1 MNPIII
7 VLAAFIPSAV
17 LVHHF
22 YRQDKRKSEP
32 IDRILKLFF
41 LGMVLVV
48 LVLIPEEILGSV
60 FSESITDLVVFSF
73 FNAFVVA
80 ALCEETAKLVLVRTY
95 IYNDPHFDEISDG
108 IFYTIVASLGF
119 ACAENILYIFNYG
132 IEVIQIRALFAV
144 PLHASASGIMGY
156 YIGKAKFSKSKIEER
171 NYFIKGLCL
180 AIGIHGFYNFIFT
193 TVPSMFSFFINIVV
207 LVSAFRFLYN
217 KINVALLE
225 DEINENNI
233 AVSIS
238 QSPTNKPN
246 PSQTMHP
253 SLQKEI
259 DNIVEKKKSKEET
272 KERVYKKG
280 DLYKE

>member
-1 MNPIII
+1 
-7 VLAAFIPSAV
+7 
-17 LVHHF
+17 
-22 YRQDKRKSEP
+22 
-32 IDRILKLFF
+32 
-41 LGMVLVV
+41 
-48 LVLIPEEILGSV
+48 
-60 FSESITDLVVFSF
+60 
-73 FNAFVVA
+73 
-80 ALCEETAKLVLVRTY
+80 
-95 IYNDPHFDEISDG
+95 
-108 IFYTIVASLGF
+108 
-119 ACAENILYIFNYG
+119 
-132 IEVIQIRALFAV
+132 
-144 PLHASASGIMGY
+144 
-156 YIGKAKFSKSKIEER
+156 
-171 NYFIKGLCL
+171 
-180 AIGIHGFYNFIFT
+180 
-193 TVPSMFSFFINIVV
+193 MFSFFINIVV